1 LIGSAPIGVSKP
13 SAVAMSSIF
22 CSGSIARIKSI
33 GDKGLCIGQW
43 QAGKPNQTQLIGLTG
58 LPLTIILEVVVL
70 HIKDNMSLHRW
81 PKPSCCTSSSIYS
94 YMSNA
99 FVMSN
104 FSSNISFGIV
114 KMVNCSLN
122 ILEVV
127 MYVFS
132 PDEGTL
138 AM

>member
-1 LIGSAPIGVSKP
+1 LIRSAPIGVSKP

-43 QAGKPNQTQLIGLTG
+43 QAETQLIGLTG

-81 PKPSCCTSSSIYS
+81 PKLSCCTSSSIYS
-94 YMSNA
+94 YLSKA

-127 MYVFS
+127 MYASS